1 MEFSFEIIVLVICLI
16 IGVRGIMVMKLVNR
30 EEEKEIEESSQI
42 RIKIDNEK
50 KLAQQVKF
58 IMRLKRKMKS
68 FKQRKI
74 KKEME
79 NCQSINDEKN

>member
-1 MEFSFEIIVLVICLI
+1 MEFSFEIVILVICLI

-30 EEEKEIEESSQI
+30 EEEEIEDSSQI